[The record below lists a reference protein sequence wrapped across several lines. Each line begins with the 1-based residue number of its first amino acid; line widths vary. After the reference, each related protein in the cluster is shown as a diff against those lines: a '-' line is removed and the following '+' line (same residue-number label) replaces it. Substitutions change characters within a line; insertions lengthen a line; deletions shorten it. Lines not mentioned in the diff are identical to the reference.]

1 MMLYSSFMILYSVCK
16 LIFRYLFY
24 QHFSHFSSP
33 KSSSIAIMANTYL
46 IISAVVAVVAI
57 ALTAAYMAGLLDP
70 VIEEVGIMFFKA
82 KAEAEAKKMQ
92 AQGMKE
98 GEDFFKGM
106 FPISD
111 TVVRVP
117 FSRSG
122 VA

>member
-1 MMLYSSFMILYSVCK
+1 
-16 LIFRYLFY
+16 
-24 QHFSHFSSP
+24 
-33 KSSSIAIMANTYL
+33 MANTYL